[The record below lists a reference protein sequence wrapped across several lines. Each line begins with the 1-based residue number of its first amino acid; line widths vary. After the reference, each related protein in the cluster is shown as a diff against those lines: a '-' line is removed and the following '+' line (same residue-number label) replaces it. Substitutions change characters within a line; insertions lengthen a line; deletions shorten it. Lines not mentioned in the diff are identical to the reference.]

1 MDAQRCFF
9 LASWENIIKLEYH
22 HQPLGYFWC
31 FAMGFNEEIIKA
43 LTSLL
48 NEEIIA
54 LTARCRQNKIQNL
67 LCVMKSEI
75 QVSYT
80 ET

>member
-1 MDAQRCFF
+1 
-9 LASWENIIKLEYH
+9 
-22 HQPLGYFWC
+22 
-31 FAMGFNEEIIKA
+31 MGFNEEIVKA

-67 LCVMKSEI
+67 LCFMKSEI
-75 QVSYT
+75 QVSYI

>member
-1 MDAQRCFF
+1 
-9 LASWENIIKLEYH
+9 
-22 HQPLGYFWC
+22 
-31 FAMGFNEEIIKA
+31 MGFNEEIVKA

-54 LTARCRQNKIQNL
+54 LTARCRQNKILNL
-67 LCVMKSEI
+67 LCFMKSEI
-75 QVSYT
+75 QVSYI

>member
-1 MDAQRCFF
+1 
-9 LASWENIIKLEYH
+9 
-22 HQPLGYFWC
+22 
-31 FAMGFNEEIIKA
+31 MGFNEEIIKA

-67 LCVMKSEI
+67 LCFMKSEI
-75 QVSYT
+75 QVSYI
-80 ET
+80 ETQASDWWDLTPDI

>member
-1 MDAQRCFF
+1 MPSVA
-9 LASWENIIKLEYH
+9 LLSLMGKIIKLEYH

-31 FAMGFNEEIIKA
+31 FAMSFNEETIKA

-67 LCVMKSEI
+67 LCFMKSEI
-75 QVSYT
+75 QVSYI

>member
-1 MDAQRCFF
+1 MPSVA
-9 LASWENIIKLEYH
+9 LLSLVENSIKLEYN

-31 FAMGFNEEIIKA
+31 FAMGFHEEIIA

-54 LTARCRQNKIQNL
+54 LTARCRQNKIKNL
-67 LCVMKSEI
+67 LCFMKSEI
-75 QVSYT
+75 QVSYI

>member
-1 MDAQRCFF
+1 MPSVA
-9 LASWENIIKLEYH
+9 LLSLMGKH
-22 HQPLGYFWC
+22 HQIRIPSSTFRLYLVLC
-31 FAMGFNEEIIKA
+31 NEEIIKA

-67 LCVMKSEI
+67 LCFMKSEI
-75 QVSYT
+75 QVSYI